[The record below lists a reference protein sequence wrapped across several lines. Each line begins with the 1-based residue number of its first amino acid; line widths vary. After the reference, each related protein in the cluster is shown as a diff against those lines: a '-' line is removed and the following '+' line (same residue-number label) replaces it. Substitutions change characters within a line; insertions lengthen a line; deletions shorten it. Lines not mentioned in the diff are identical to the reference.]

1 MVIEII
7 IVVLLLLIFVAGLLY
22 YKSGDIYRYYRAEVS
37 KRLADSVAS
46 VNAPLTGEDIAHLP
60 APVKNYLK
68 YTGVIG
74 REKVRNF
81 RIAFEGEMKLDPKRD
96 WIKVKTEQ
104 YNFFDTPA
112 RFFLIRTVFMGLPV
126 IGLHSYTDEM
136 ARMLIKVLGLATVLD
151 SHGPEM
157 RVSDTITLFNDMCL
171 MAPATLID
179 RRVQWEPVDQLT
191 VKATYENLGCTITAT
206 LYFNDKGE
214 LVNFISDDRYM
225 IGLDNVPRKARW
237 ATPVTNYRDFGGV
250 KLGATAEVT
259 WLLAEGDYC
268 YGRLTM
274 KEVEYN
280 SKAFR

>member
-1 MVIEII
+1 MVIELII
-7 IVVLLLLIFVAGLLY
+7 GMLLILIFVIGLSF
-22 YKSGDIYRYYRAEVS
+22 YKSGDIYRSYRAGVS
-37 KRLADSVAS
+37 KRLTGAAAS
-46 VNAPLTGEDIAHLP
+46 DNVVLTEQDIAHLP
-60 APVKNYLK
+60 TPVKKYLA

-81 RIAFEGEMKLDPKRD
+81 RISFEGEMKLDPKRD

-104 YNFFDTPA
+104 YNFFDSPA

-179 RRVQWEPVDQLT
+179 RSIIWEPVDPLI
-191 VKATYENLGCTITAT
+191 VKATYENLGCRITAT
-206 LYFNDKGE
+206 LYFNEKGE

-237 ATPVTNYRDFGGV
+237 ATPVADYRDFGGV
-250 KLGATAEVT
+250 KLGATAEAT
-259 WLLAEGDYC
+259 WLLQEGDYC
-268 YGRLTM
+268 YGRLTIRD
-274 KEVEYN
+274 VEYN
-280 SKAFR
+280 CKAFR